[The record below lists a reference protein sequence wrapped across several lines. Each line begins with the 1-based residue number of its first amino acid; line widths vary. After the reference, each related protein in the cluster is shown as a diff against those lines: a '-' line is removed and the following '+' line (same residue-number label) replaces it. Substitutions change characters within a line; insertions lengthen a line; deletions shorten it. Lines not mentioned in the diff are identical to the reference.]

1 MRRLALVVLI
11 LLVGFGLTACLPV
24 RGTPGPSPY
33 QGLMVGAINADR
45 AAYGLA
51 PLEWS
56 PKLGGLAQGWS
67 EVIAAD
73 GVLRHRDLASV
84 IASPEYAGFWTLGE
98 NIAVA
103 PAGTPINE
111 LEAAWMASPP
121 HRANILNPGFNLI
134 GVGFTQWNGQLWAV
148 VDFGGA

>member
-1 MRRLALVVLI
+1 MRRLALVVL
-11 LLVGFGLTACLPV
+11 LLSLVGLAACLPV
-24 RGTPGPSPY
+24 RGAPGPGPY
-33 QGLMVGAINADR
+33 QQLTVGAVNADR

-103 PAGTPINE
+103 PAGTPISE